1 MKKIVFFLPSLGSGG
16 AERVAVLISE
26 QLIEYGYDV
35 EILLLKNVVHYDVKP
50 TVHIASVFE
59 QEQSMGKIERI
70 CKVFS
75 FLQKYVRKNDVI
87 LIPMLD
93 TCLRYSVLLKFI
105 TKAKVI
111 ACERNDPYSQYKTNI
126 KRWIRRKLFDIS
138 DYAIFQTEDAK
149 NFYHQRIKNKYVV
162 IPNPVS
168 LPEVKWKRNQ
178 NHDIVTV
185 CRLNPQKNLKMAVD
199 AIGLLKD
206 TIPDIHLNI
215 YGEGSEALALCEYI
229 KEKGLESQVSLCGTT
244 QNTYEV
250 LRKSNGF
257 ILTSN
262 FEGISNSMLEAL
274 AVGMP
279 VIVTDCPIGG
289 AKMMIQNEKTG
300 ILIPVGDT
308 GMLVESVKRI
318 LTDEEFAQKLGAQ
331 AAESMQ
337 AYTLEKIANQWIDVV
352 NKV

>member
-1 MKKIVFFLPSLGSGG
+1 MKKIVFFLPALGSGG
-16 AERVAVLISE
+16 AERVTVLISE

-35 EILLLKNVVHYDVKP
+35 EILLLKNVVHYDVKS
-50 TVHIASVFE
+50 TVPITSVFE
-59 QEQSMGKIERI
+59 QEQSMGKIKRMCAI
-70 CKVFS
+70 IS
-75 FLQKYVRKNDVI
+75 FLRDYVKKDNVV
-87 LIPMLD
+87 LIPMLN

-105 TKAKVI
+105 TKVKVI

-126 KRWIRRKLFDIS
+126 QRWIRRKLFDVS

-149 NFYHQRIKNKYVV
+149 NFYHQRTKNKSVV

-168 LPEVKWKRNQ
+168 LPEAKWKRNQ

-199 AIGLLKD
+199 AIGLLKK

-215 YGEGSEALALCEYI
+215 FGEGSEVAVLREYI
-229 KEKGLESQVSLCGTT
+229 KEKGLDSQVSLCGTT
-244 QNTYEV
+244 QNTFEV

-289 AKMMIQNEKTG
+289 AKMMIRNEKTG

-308 GMLVESVKRI
+308 EMLVQSVKRI
-318 LTDEEFAQKLGAQ
+318 LTDEAFAVKLGAQ
-331 AAESMQ
+331 AAESMR